1 MKPHYYVANP
11 ETFTSYSKHK
21 TLAEATAEAEQLAEK
36 HPGTFFEILQC
47 LGVSSVP
54 KASTF
59 WMDGVDLEPR
69 AMPSGLDAEIEKAS
83 NQYAEAI
90 AIYLEAEDELRNS
103 FDDHNRASYYK
114 GRRDALTALKNLG
127 KETK

>member
-1 MKPHYYVANP
+1 MKPHYYVTHP
-11 ETFTSYSKHK
+11 ELSIGNKYE
-21 TLAEATAEAEQLAEK
+21 TLAEATTEAEQLAAQN
-36 HPGTFFEILQC
+36 PGTAFEILQC

-59 WMDGVDLEPR
+59 WMDGVESEPKAR
-69 AMPSGLDAEIEKAS
+69 LGWLDAEIEKAS
-83 NQYAEAI
+83 NQYAESI

-127 KETK
+127 KGTK

>member
-21 TLAEATAEAEQLAEK
+21 TLAEAIAEAERLAEK
-36 HPGTFFEILQC
+36 HPGASFEILQC

-59 WMDGVDLEPR
+59 WMDGVDPKSEPI
-69 AMPSGLDAEIEKAS
+69 SGLDAEIERAS
-83 NQYAEAI
+83 SQYAEAV
-90 AIYLEAEDELRNS
+90 AAYHKAEAECRNS

-114 GRRDALTALKNLG
+114 GRRDALTRLKNSL
-127 KETK
+127 K

>member
-1 MKPHYYVANP
+1 MKLYYYVLNKTHGAP
-11 ETFTSYSKHK
+11 TFQHK
-21 TLAEATAEAEQLAEK
+21 TLAEATTEAERLAAK
-36 HPGTFFEILQC
+36 NPGTTFEILQC

-59 WMDGVDLEPR
+59 WMDGVDPEPK

-83 NQYAEAI
+83 NQYAEAT

-114 GRRDALTALKNLG
+114 GRRDALTALKNSL
-127 KETK
+127 K

>member
-1 MKPHYYVANP
+1 MKPHYYVTHP
-11 ETFTSYSKHK
+11 ELSIGNKYE

-36 HPGTFFEILQC
+36 HPGTTFEILQC

-59 WMDGVDLEPR
+59 WMDGVEPEQK

-83 NQYAEAI
+83 NQYTDAVAAYDKAES
-90 AIYLEAEDELRNS
+90 ECRNS
-103 FDDHNRASYYK
+103 SDDYNRASYHK
-114 GRRDALTALKNLG
+114 GRRDALTGLKNLL
-127 KETK
+127 K

>member
-1 MKPHYYVANP
+1 MKPHYYVTHP
-11 ETFTSYSKHK
+11 ELSIGNKHK
-21 TLAEATAEAEQLAEK
+21 TLADATAEAEQLAEK
-36 HPGTFFEILQC
+36 HPGTAFEILQC

-59 WMDGVDLEPR
+59 WMDGVEPEQK

-83 NQYAEAI
+83 NQYTDAVAAYDKAES
-90 AIYLEAEDELRNS
+90 ECRSS

-114 GRRDALTALKNLG
+114 GRRDALEALKNLR
-127 KETK
+127 K

>member
-21 TLAEATAEAEQLAEK
+21 ILAEATTEAERLAEK
-36 HPGTFFEILQC
+36 HPGTSFEILQC

-59 WMDGVDLEPR
+59 WMDGVDPKSEPIN
-69 AMPSGLDAEIEKAS
+69 ALDAEIQRTWEKYQGFFRLYESLKLEERNGSFEA
-83 NQYAEAI
+83 AEAN
-90 AIYLEAEDELRNS
+90 YW
-103 FDDHNRASYYK
+103 K
-114 GRRDALTALKNLG
+114 GRRDALEALKNLG
-127 KETK
+127 K